1 VYILNL
7 FLILTVF
14 ISSCSKETSCENCIE
29 SVKPPIADAGPDQ
42 VTALPKD
49 STVLDGTGSKD
60 VDGKIVS
67 YKWTKITGGPTSIV
81 LIDSAKTKVRGLKK
95 GVYSFEL
102 KVKDNQG
109 LVDADTMQL
118 TVDTTVF
125 VNHAP
130 VANAGS
136 DQVMIWPWN
145 SAIIDGTNSTDP
157 DSNIV
162 SYKWVKIAGPS
173 SFNIV
178 NANIAQTPVTSLV
191 EGTYTFEL
199 TVTDAQGLW
208 SKDTMQVFVKSNTI
222 PLPPATNP
230 CDNTLRE
237 QVRAQL
243 TPVGNLSM
251 PRDGCAV
258 ATLGNK
264 IFFAGGFSTAP
275 NAIFTSRVD
284 IYDVST
290 NSWTSAELSEA
301 RIEMAT
307 AVLNNKVYFAGGE
320 SSTGFSSRVDIYD
333 ATTNT
338 WTKAELS
345 HPRALLAGAAAGN
358 KVVFAGG
365 YGYYAPAPPVDIY
378 DAATNTWS
386 TDFLKDRHTSGIVGD
401 AGIAATVIGNK
412 IYFAGNASD
421 WLAWDFGSIT
431 STINVYDA
439 VANTWSTSDLSIA
452 RGFMGSI
459 AVGNN
464 NYWAG
469 GVSDQS
475 NNYTTL
481 VEIRDMTSGNST
493 FSCLHRPNAF
503 MSVAKTNNKLV
514 FFTLNPSKPVSWTDT
529 GWENKGNTF
538 DILDLSTGTWSVGVL
553 PFLMKY
559 ATIISVNDVLYVV
572 NNGQL
577 WKLQF

>member
-1 VYILNL
+1 
-7 FLILTVF
+7 
-14 ISSCSKETSCENCIE
+14 
-29 SVKPPIADAGPDQ
+29 
-42 VTALPKD
+42 
-49 STVLDGTGSKD
+49 
-60 VDGKIVS
+60 
-67 YKWTKITGGPTSIV
+67 
-81 LIDSAKTKVRGLKK
+81 
-95 GVYSFEL
+95 
-102 KVKDNQG
+102 
-109 LVDADTMQL
+109 
-118 TVDTTVF
+118 
-125 VNHAP
+125 
-130 VANAGS
+130 
-136 DQVMIWPWN
+136 
-145 SAIIDGTNSTDP
+145 
-157 DSNIV
+157 
-162 SYKWVKIAGPS
+162 
-173 SFNIV
+173 
-178 NANIAQTPVTSLV
+178 
-191 EGTYTFEL
+191 
-199 TVTDAQGLW
+199 
-208 SKDTMQVFVKSNTI
+208 
-222 PLPPATNP
+222 
-230 CDNTLRE
+230 
-237 QVRAQL
+237 
-243 TPVGNLSM
+243 
-251 PRDGCAV
+251 
-258 ATLGNK
+258 
-264 IFFAGGFSTAP
+264 
-275 NAIFTSRVD
+275 
-284 IYDVST
+284 VST

-386 TDFLKDRHTSGIVGD
+386 TDFLKDRYTSGIVGD

-459 AVGNN
+459 AVGNK

-469 GVSDQS
+469 GVNDQS